1 MTSGPVVVL
10 TGAGISRESGLDT
23 FRDRGGI
30 WDRVSL
36 DDVAT
41 PEGFARDPDRVN
53 DFYDDLRRRLADPD
67 VRPNDAHAA
76 LARLEAEWP
85 DGVTVVTQNVDDL
98 HERAGSRAVI
108 HMHGELARVR
118 CVACGDSR
126 EHAGDVPKG
135 GACFCERSGV
145 LRPDI
150 VWFGEMPFH
159 MDEIAAL
166 LDRCATF
173 LAVGTSGSVYPAA
186 GFVSEVRRRGGVRTV
201 EFNVEPSETA
211 HLFDEQRT
219 GPAGTTVPAFVDE
232 FLARA

>member
-1 MTSGPVVVL
+1 MTRGPVVVL

-36 DDVAT
+36 EDVAT

-53 DFYDDLRRRLADPD
+53 DFYDGLRRRLADPA
-67 VRPNDAHAA
+67 VRPNPAHAA

-85 DGVTVVTQNVDDL
+85 DEVVVVTQNVDDL
-98 HERAGSRAVI
+98 HERAGSRSVI

-118 CVACGDSR
+118 CVACGEGR
-126 EHAGDVPKG
+126 AHRGDVPKE
-135 GACFCERSGV
+135 GACFCDRAGG

-150 VWFGEMPFH
+150 VWFGEMPFR
-159 MDEIAAL
+159 MEEIEAAL
-166 LDRCATF
+166 GRCATF

-186 GFVSEVRRRGGVRTV
+186 GFVAEVRRRGGVRTV

-211 HLFDEQRT
+211 HLFDERRA

-232 FLARA
+232 LLAGA